1 MHKNQQ
7 KAWVLVLFSAVLTLS
22 SITTLAEHRFSLNY
36 DRLSAIEGPIALEIG
51 DITFRL
57 SGSIDLESQTRLN
70 DDATMNNLFST
81 VELSFNTQLPNR
93 WRVQGLVLGEVSTA
107 SNPRRIIDDF
117 DYVKRLALFVSGTWG
132 RFLMGDL
139 HQLIQGD
146 TRRVSNAGDAFL
158 YFDNFLGRLEQRN
171 GGYRGRYGPW
181 IVSAVFDQDSD
192 FEWGMVSQRPI
203 GNKDFRFTLR
213 SMKGTYQPSSKGD
226 VYASH
231 GIISV
236 GEVIYGSTIFDIS
249 FGYEELT
256 PITPQLGGASNKTRT
271 FLSQGILTKRG
282 MLSAS
287 FETYFG
293 QLDGEREISA
303 SIGVQYDL
311 ARGLSANL
319 GWNYWNTNSPL
330 RGVEISN
337 SRDTEVTFSLQYDY

>member
-1 MHKNQQ
+1 MNQQ
-7 KAWVLVLFSAVLTLS
+7 KAWVLVLFSATLTLS
-22 SITTLAEHRFSLNY
+22 STTTLAEQRFSLNY

-57 SGSIDLESQTRLN
+57 SGSIDLESQTRLK

-81 VELSFNTQLPNR
+81 FELSFNTQLPNR

-213 SMKGTYQPSSKGD
+213 SMKGTFQPSSKAD
-226 VYASH
+226 VYATL
-231 GIISV
+231 GVISV
-236 GEVIYGSTIFDIS
+236 GEVIYGSTMFDIS
-249 FGYEELT
+249 FGFEELT
-256 PITPQLGGASNKTRT
+256 PLTAQLGGASSKTRT

-282 MLSAS
+282 MLSVS

-319 GWNYWNTNSPL
+319 GWNYWNTHSLL
-330 RGVEISN
+330 RGIEISN
-337 SRDTEVTFSLQYDY
+337 SRDTEVTFSLQYDF

>member
-1 MHKNQQ
+1 MNFQ
-7 KAWVLVLFSAVLTLS
+7 KPWLLLLIGPGLILSSFSA
-22 SITTLAEHRFSLNY
+22 LADRFTLNY

-57 SGSIDLESQTRLN
+57 SGSIDLESQTRI
-70 DDATMNNLFST
+70 DDNVTMNNLFST

-132 RFLMGDL
+132 RFLIGDL
-139 HQLIQGD
+139 HQLVQGD

-203 GNKDFRFTLR
+203 GNKDFRFSLR
-213 SMKGTYQPSSKGD
+213 SMKGTFRLSSKAV
-226 VYASH
+226 VYASQ
-231 GIISV
+231 GVISV
-236 GEVIYGSTIFDIS
+236 GEVIYGSTIFDVS
-249 FGYEELT
+249 LGFEELV
-256 PITPQLGGASNKTRT
+256 PITPQLGGARVKSRA
-271 FLSQGILTKRG
+271 FLSQGVLTKRG
-282 MLSAS
+282 MFSAS
-287 FETYFG
+287 FETYIG

-319 GWNYWNTNSPL
+319 GCNYWNTDSPF
-330 RGVEISN
+330 RSAEVSN
-337 SRDTEVTFSLQYDY
+337 ARDTEVTFSLQYDF